1 MSLVTVERIKLFST
15 RSPWWCMILALILA
29 DGFITLGFIFSPDEI
44 SREFRPVDTQ
54 GTYLFGLMV
63 MMVMATLA
71 VTTEYRFGTIRTS
84 FLSVPKRLPILL
96 SKTLVA
102 ATLAG
107 LIGLITSFGALGL
120 GTVLVPDADLAL
132 NSGADWRAVLGV
144 GLVYLLAAIIAVAV
158 GILVRQ
164 SAGAIAIVICW
175 PLLLEGIGL
184 AIPKVG
190 DFIADWGPF
199 SRVSW
204 FINGDQGASPES
216 GDVATSVMSPGWSL
230 LYFAAWAI
238 GLLVIALA
246 VAKKRDA

>member
-1 MSLVTVERIKLFST
+1 MSLITVERIKLFST
-15 RSPWWCMILALILA
+15 RSPWWCLVLALALA
-29 DGFITLGFIFSPDEI
+29 DGFITLGFIFAPDDT
-44 SREFRPVDTQ
+44 VWKTTDTQ
-54 GTYLFGLMV
+54 GTYIFGLMV
-63 MMVMATLA
+63 MMVMAALA

-84 FLSVPKRLPILL
+84 FLSVPKRLPILV
-96 SKTLVA
+96 SKALVA

-107 LIGLITSFGALGL
+107 VVGLVTSFGAFGL
-120 GTVLVPDADLAL
+120 GKVLVKDSSGLQL
-132 NSGADWRAVLGV
+132 STGADWRAVAGV
-144 GLVYLLAAIIAVAV
+144 GLVYFLAALIAVAI

-164 SAGAIAIVICW
+164 SAGAIAIAICW

-199 SRVSW
+199 SRASW
-204 FINGDQGASPES
+204 FITGDPKAP
-216 GDVATSVMSPGWSL
+216 DAADALMSPGWSL
-230 LYFAAWAI
+230 VYFAGWAV